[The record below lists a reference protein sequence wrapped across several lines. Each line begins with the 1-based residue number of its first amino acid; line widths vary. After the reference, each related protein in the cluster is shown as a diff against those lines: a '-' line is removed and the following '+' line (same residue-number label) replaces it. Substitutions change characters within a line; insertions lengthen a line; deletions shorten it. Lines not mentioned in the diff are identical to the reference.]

1 MPDHTLQILRLLRF
15 AGLMLLLGSVAS
27 ASAETVGERA
37 KKDPS
42 FKIYPVI
49 FSVTVTS
56 NSTPPAVRVVGKGQG
71 KNYRKISEAEAA
83 KIIPA
88 AWIKAVKKIIQ
99 ADPSK
104 PKMKDGKPVEVFTY
118 FFYVP
123 ERPNIVVSDLDKPL
137 DKQPREPQFF
147 DDSGE

>member
-1 MPDHTLQILRLLRF
+1 
-15 AGLMLLLGSVAS
+15 MLLLGSVAS

-42 FKIYPVI
+42 FKIYPVL

-56 NSTPPAVRVVGKGQG
+56 NSTSPAVRVVGRGQG

-99 ADPSK
+99 AAPSK
-104 PKMKDGKPVEVFTY
+104 PKMQDGRPVEVFTY
-118 FFYVP
+118 FYYVP

-147 DDSGE
+147 DDSSE

>member
-1 MPDHTLQILRLLRF
+1 MPNYTLQILRLLRF
-15 AGLMLLLGSVAS
+15 AGLMSLLGSVAS

-83 KIIPA
+83 KIIPE

-147 DDSGE
+147 DDSSE